1 MRNKIEI
8 KVYLPIKMVGE
19 LEERN
24 KQRRRSKFIEAAIRS
39 KLDASEEFSLV
50 DISTR
55 QLLAALLSRDIS
67 EFVKGSIK
75 LELKE

>member
-1 MRNKIEI
+1 
-8 KVYLPIKMVGE
+8 MVGE

-24 KQRRRSKFIEAAIRS
+24 KQRRRSKFIQAAIRS
-39 KLDASEEFSLV
+39 KLDASEEFSLI

-67 EFVKGSIK
+67 EFVKGSIA

>member
-24 KQRRRSKFIEAAIRS
+24 KRRVRSKFIEASIRS
-39 KLDASEEFSLV
+39 KLDASEEFSLI

-55 QLLAALLSRDIS
+55 QLLASLLSRDIS
-67 EFVKGSIK
+67 EFVKSSIK

>member
-24 KQRRRSKFIEAAIRS
+24 KQRRRSKFIESAIRC
-39 KLDASEEFSLV
+39 KLDASDEFSLI
-50 DISTR
+50 DIPTR
-55 QLLAALLSRDIS
+55 QLLAALLSRDVS

>member
-24 KQRRRSKFIEAAIRS
+24 KQRRRSKFIESAVRS
-39 KLDASEEFSLV
+39 KLDGESNFSVWDVPTRDLLGVLLV
-50 DISTR
+50 
-55 QLLAALLSRDIS
+55 RDVS
-67 EFVKGSIK
+67 DFVKGAIK
-75 LELKE
+75 LEMKE

>member
-24 KQRRRSKFIEAAIRS
+24 KQRRRSKFIEGAIRS
-39 KLDASEEFSLV
+39 RLDGSESFKV
-50 DISTR
+50 RDVPTK
-55 QLLAALLSRDIS
+55 QLLHALLHRDVS
-67 EFVKGSIK
+67 EFVKGSIA